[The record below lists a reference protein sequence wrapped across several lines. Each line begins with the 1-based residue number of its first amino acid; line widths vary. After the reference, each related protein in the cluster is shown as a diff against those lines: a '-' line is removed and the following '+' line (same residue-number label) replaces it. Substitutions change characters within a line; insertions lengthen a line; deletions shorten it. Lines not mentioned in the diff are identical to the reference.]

1 MSNKVSASILNP
13 SRNSKHNNN
22 NSIKYKL
29 DCQNIINSENSD
41 TKDWLHLEKQ
51 IDHDSEEY
59 TLYNA
64 LLKKNIQI
72 VVKIGPD
79 KLKYE
84 YEIGNLLDT
93 LKIPTFLGYICM
105 FNCLDDF
112 YKMKGK
118 SKSEKNFI
126 NSNRSFLCKKEGEI
140 INVLVMQ
147 YITNGSID
155 KYNWNKDNFIILK
168 NVIKHIVISILYA
181 ALMIGFI
188 HTDAHLGN
196 IMIEKTKRKNIKY
209 GEFYSLEIIGGIIPV
224 IMDYDRAIIQKDSLD
239 LALVYNDIRKV
250 FSLLDSE
257 LKIKF
262 NISKLL
268 DLLRILT
275 INKIKITNEVCNEI
289 LSEIDKLEIY
299 LDLTQ
304 ERELPEFL
312 KPISSR
318 KKI

>member
-1 MSNKVSASILNP
+1 MTETLAASILNP

-29 DCQNIINSENSD
+29 DCQNIIDKSENSD
-41 TKDWLHLEKQ
+41 TKDWLNLEKQ

-64 LLKKNIQI
+64 LLEKNKQI
-72 VVKIGPD
+72 VVKIGPE

-112 YKMKGK
+112 YKIKGK
-118 SKSEKNFI
+118 SKAEKIFI
-126 NSNRSFLCKKEGEI
+126 NSKRSFLCKKEGEI

-168 NVIKHIVISILYA
+168 NVIKHIVISLLYS

-196 IMIEKTKRKNIKY
+196 IMIQKTKRKNINY
-209 GEFYSLEIIGGIIPV
+209 GDFYSLEIIGSIIPV
-224 IMDYDRAIIQKDSLD
+224 IMDYDRAIIQKDAVD
-239 LALVYNDIRKV
+239 LALVYNDVRKV
-250 FSLLDSE
+250 FSLLDTE

-268 DLLRILT
+268 DLLRILI
-275 INKIKITNEVCNEI
+275 INKIRITKEVCNEI

-304 ERELPEFL
+304 ERELPDFL

-318 KKI
+318 KK

>member
-1 MSNKVSASILNP
+1 MTETLAASILNP

-22 NSIKYKL
+22 NSMKYKL
-29 DCQNIINSENSD
+29 DCQNIIDKSENSD
-41 TKDWLHLEKQ
+41 TKDWLNLEKQ

-64 LLKKNIQI
+64 LLEKNKQI
-72 VVKIGPD
+72 VVKIGPE

-112 YKMKGK
+112 YKIKGK
-118 SKSEKNFI
+118 SKAEKIFI
-126 NSNRSFLCKKEGEI
+126 NSKRSFLCKKEGEI

-168 NVIKHIVISILYA
+168 NVIKHIVISLLYS

-196 IMIEKTKRKNIKY
+196 IMIQKTKRKNINY
-209 GEFYSLEIIGGIIPV
+209 GDFYSLEIIGSIIPV
-224 IMDYDRAIIQKDSLD
+224 IMDYDRAIIQKDAVD
-239 LALVYNDIRKV
+239 LALVYNDVRKV
-250 FSLLDSE
+250 FSLLDTE

-268 DLLRILT
+268 DLLRILI
-275 INKIKITNEVCNEI
+275 INKIRITKEVCNEI

-304 ERELPEFL
+304 ERELPDFL

-318 KKI
+318 KK